1 MPQDRP
7 QPPVLVVNAG
17 STGTKLSL
25 VAPDDAARPLD
36 AIGEAPEELAGVG
49 HRIVHGGERFTAP
62 AVLDPGALDALD
74 HLADLAPLHNGPAI
88 AAARDAM
95 ARFPGVPHVAVFDTA
110 FHATLPPSASTYPV
124 PERWRREWGVRRY
137 GFHGISVQWS
147 TERAAAL
154 LGRSATDLRLAVC
167 HIGGGASVTAVRG
180 GRSVA
185 TTMGFEP
192 LEGVVMATRSGT
204 IDPAIPFH
212 LMSRHGMTPDE
223 VEEAL
228 TRGSGLMGLTG
239 TGDMRE
245 VERRAAAGDVDARL
259 ALDVHDARLAEAVS
273 GMVPALGGLDAV
285 VFTGGVGEGSAR
297 MRAAVGALLAPLGV
311 EVGDDDGGTGDREVG
326 ASGAAVRALV
336 VHAREDAII
345 ARAVREAGT

>member
-1 MPQDRP
+1 MPQDRQ

-25 VAPDDAARPLD
+25 VAPDDGARPLE
-36 AIGEAPEELAGVG
+36 AIGDAPKALAGVG
-49 HRIVHGGERFTAP
+49 HRIVHGGGRFTAP
-62 AVLDPGALDALD
+62 AVLDPGALVVLD
-74 HLADLAPLHNGPAI
+74 DLADLAPLHNGPAV

-95 ARFPGVPHVAVFDTA
+95 ERFPGVPHVAVFDTA
-110 FHATLPPSASTYPV
+110 FHATLPPAASTYPV
-124 PERWRREWGVRRY
+124 PARWRDEWGVRRY

-147 TERAAAL
+147 TERAAAMI
-154 LGRSATDLRLAVC
+154 GRPAADLRLAVC

-212 LMSRHGMTPDE
+212 LMSRHGLGPHE

-228 TRGSGLMGLTG
+228 TRGSGLMGLAG
-239 TGDMRE
+239 TADMRE
-245 VERRAAAGDVDARL
+245 VERRAAAGDPAA
-259 ALDVHDARLAEAVS
+259 ALTLEVHDARLAEAVA

-311 EVGDDDGGTGDREVG
+311 EIGEDAGGTDDREVG
-326 ASGAAVRALV
+326 APGAAVRALV